1 MEEKEGINVEEHNK
15 KNTKQKKSVWLALA
29 IVCIIVAI
37 VAIVVIV
44 KKNVTENKAE
54 SQYSSLASQVNSQS
68 EPVVSEPEEKT
79 EYTLEEKIK
88 LIEEKYNIEVPR
100 KNIDFADLQANVN
113 QDIYAWIYIPGTNVD
128 YPVLQHPT
136 DDSFYLMHNLD
147 GSYGYPSCVYSEMIN
162 AKDFNDRMTVLYA
175 HDLSGGRMFGDLKYF
190 EQKEYFDANR
200 YIYIYLPD
208 DIRVYEIVSSFKHS
222 DAHLMYAYDW
232 SNDDEFLDFLDKA
245 AHVTSEGNSLDSYTF
260 DVDDKALVLST
271 CIRPEPQR
279 RRLLLG
285 VLLNE
290 AY

>member
-1 MEEKEGINVEEHNK
+1 MEERKNK
-15 KNTKQKKSVWLALA
+15 NGKKKPVWLVLA
-29 IVCIIVAI
+29 IVCIVVAI
-37 VAIVVIV
+37 AAIAVVF
-44 KKNVTENKAE
+44 KKNANENKAE

-79 EYTLEEKIK
+79 EYTLEEKIE
-88 LIEEKYNIEVPR
+88 LIEEKYGMEVPR

-136 DDSFYLMHNLD
+136 DDGFYLMHNLD
-147 GSYGYPSCVYSEMIN
+147 GSYGYPSCVYSEMVN
-162 AKDFNDRMTVLYA
+162 AKDFNDRVTVLYA

-208 DIRVYEIVSSFKHS
+208 DILVYEIVSSFKHS

-232 SNDDEFLDFLDKA
+232 SNDDVFLNFLDRA
-245 AHVTSEGNSLDSYTF
+245 AHVTSEGNSLEAYTF

>member
-1 MEEKEGINVEEHNK
+1 MEERKNK
-15 KNTKQKKSVWLALA
+15 NAKKKPVWLVLA
-29 IVCIIVAI
+29 IVCIVIAI
-37 VAIVVIV
+37 AAIVVIV
-44 KKNVTENKAE
+44 KKNANESKAE

-68 EPVVSEPEEKT
+68 ESVISEPEEKT
-79 EYTLEEKIK
+79 EYTLEEKIE
-88 LIEEKYNIEVPR
+88 LIEEKYGMEVPR

-113 QDIYAWIYIPGTNVD
+113 KDIYAWIYIPGTNVD

-147 GSYGYPSCVYSEMIN
+147 GSYGYPSCVYSELVN
-162 AKDFNDRMTVLYA
+162 SKDFNDRMTVLYA

-208 DIRVYEIVSSFKHS
+208 DILVYEIVSSFKHS

-232 SNDDEFLDFLDKA
+232 NNDDEFLDFLDKA
-245 AHVTSEGNSLDSYTF
+245 AHVTSEGNSLESYTF